1 MIASITA
8 HELQAELGAAN
19 PPRLLDVR
27 EPEESDFCSLPNS
40 VLIPLGQI
48 PARTEELAQ
57 WKGEP
62 IVVYCH
68 HGIRSLHA
76 IHFLQHAGFTDLR
89 NLTGGIDAYARE
101 ADPTVPRY

>member
-1 MIASITA
+1 MNDSITPR
-8 HELQAELGAAN
+8 ELQAMLSGAN

-27 EPEESDFCSLPNS
+27 EPEEFDIARLPNS

-48 PARTEELAQ
+48 PARLAELKA
-57 WKGEP
+57 WADEH

-76 IHFLQHAGFTDLR
+76 LNYLQQTGFTNLS
-89 NLTGGIDAYARE
+89 NLTGGIDAWSRE
-101 ADPTVPRY
+101 IDPLVPRY